1 MNAQSNN
8 TFECGF
14 KPTASQIQH
23 YRSQLPVATSLSNLS
38 VSSTSN
44 YAIHVWVIRNATGT
58 NITGPTAESIETE
71 IAGMSANFN
80 FSNGAHF
87 VLCGITYINDDVYT
101 NGNSLD
107 VVKSN
112 AMYNKYNKPNAINC
126 YILGSYNAGAT
137 APYPG
142 DPFVK
147 PAIVFNGSG
156 NFKKNIMTHEMGHFF
171 GLFHTFAD
179 QGRTEELVTRGVGA
193 NCDEIGGGGDYLCD
207 TPADPQ
213 ACRAGCGIVCN
224 PNLKD
229 ANGASYM
236 PDYQNYMSYHAL
248 QCWSRFSV
256 QQQNKMNLNLP
267 ARAIYLQ
274 ANCPTTPTISSYG
287 EIRGLCSSGWGET
300 DYALD
305 NTVVTISTA
314 NNSIVCQ
321 TPFNATL
328 TGQFGIYY
336 SCELPTNQII
346 NIKPKRNTTYLN
358 GVTTAD
364 ISLITEH
371 ILDIN
376 VFNQGIS
383 PTNESLTMLSAD
395 VNNDGEIDATDILYI
410 RKLILNQISVFPNQV
425 GSWRFVPKRYLANA
439 NFLSQ
444 FQANPFTACY
454 TEGGN
459 LPLCY
464 ITSRG
469 ILGDSYMDKVNLD
482 LTLPGTKS
490 LQSWSFHPIK
500 MGDVQCNA
508 VSTLRLAPL
517 KLNANRTISLNSNE
531 EKVFLL
537 KAKYAGKVS
546 SFQMG
551 LNTSNL
557 NVLSVEKGDFDR
569 QSDEFDF
576 SKQPN
581 GELRALWYDSKGKDR
596 NLTNGITLMKLK
608 VKSSTN
614 IADILTAIKLDANI
628 LSSEFYD
635 EKGNNLLVALSIESD
650 GDVTPI
656 PTDAN
661 TAKAY
666 PNPFTNE
673 VNFEIASSTKE
684 NASIS
689 ITNSFGIQIY
699 TAQYPIEIGSNLVTI
714 SNTANFPLGVLS
726 YTIKLKNKVL
736 NGYMTKTR

>member
-8 TFECGF
+8 TFQCGF

-23 YRSQLPVATSLSNLS
+23 YRSQLPVSTSLSSVS

-44 YAIHVWVIRNATGT
+44 YAIHVWVIRNAAGT
-58 NITGPTAESIETE
+58 NIIGPSAESIETE

-101 NGNSLD
+101 SGSYLD
-107 VVKSN
+107 VVKTN

-126 YILGSYNAGAT
+126 YILGNFDAAGA
-137 APYPG
+137 APYPW
-142 DPFVK
+142 DATFLK
-147 PAIVFNGSG
+147 PTIVFGSTS
-156 NFKKNIMTHEMGHFF
+156 FKTNVMTHEMGHFF
-171 GLFHTFAD
+171 GLFHTFSD
-179 QGRTEELVTRGVGA
+179 QGRPEELVTRGVGA
-193 NCDEIGGGGDYLCD
+193 NCDAAGDELCD

-213 ACRAGCGIVCN
+213 PTICRAGCGFVCN
-224 PNLKD
+224 ARD
-229 ANGASYM
+229 ALGVLFT
-236 PDYQNYMSYHAL
+236 PDYQNYMSYHAIA
-248 QCWSRFSV
+248 CWNRFSV
-256 QQQNKMNLNLP
+256 QQQNKMNLNLS
-267 ARAIYLQ
+267 ARAIYLN

-287 EIRGLCSSGWGET
+287 EIRGLCTSAAGESA
-300 DYALD
+300 YALD
-305 NTVVTISTA
+305 NTIVTISTA

-336 SCELPTNQII
+336 SCELPTNQIV

-383 PTNESLTMLSAD
+383 PTDESLIMLSAD
-395 VNNDGEIDATDILYI
+395 VNYDGEIDATDILYI
-410 RKLILNQISVFPNQV
+410 RKLILNQITVFPNQV
-425 GSWRFVPKRYLANA
+425 GSWRFVPKRYLADA

-490 LQSWSFHPIK
+490 VQSWSFHPIK

-517 KLNANRTISLNSNE
+517 KLNANRTISLNANE

-537 KAKYAGKVS
+537 KAKYAGKV
-546 SFQMG
+546 
-551 LNTSNL
+551 
-557 NVLSVEKGDFDR
+557 
-569 QSDEFDF
+569 
-576 SKQPN
+576 
-581 GELRALWYDSKGKDR
+581 
-596 NLTNGITLMKLK
+596 
-608 VKSSTN
+608 
-614 IADILTAIKLDANI
+614 
-628 LSSEFYD
+628 
-635 EKGNNLLVALSIESD
+635 
-650 GDVTPI
+650 
-656 PTDAN
+656 
-661 TAKAY
+661 
-666 PNPFTNE
+666 
-673 VNFEIASSTKE
+673 
-684 NASIS
+684 
-689 ITNSFGIQIY
+689 
-699 TAQYPIEIGSNLVTI
+699 
-714 SNTANFPLGVLS
+714 
-726 YTIKLKNKVL
+726 
-736 NGYMTKTR
+736 